1 MDKKR
6 EDSQAPP
13 AGDIGARERM
23 LENRAAWITAHES
36 AAAERDAA
44 IADREELVE
53 LRESKLEALREV
65 DAARIERERLLVKI
79 RDVNERLVLASLQAH
94 KSAEDANAA
103 RAAADDN
110 ADRFRSLILTLSA
123 VVWHAS
129 ADGRIEVDREAWRK
143 LTGEDPVETEWGW
156 LEAIHASDRDRVRDT
171 WQAALETAEPYVC
184 RYRIHSRRGNYAW
197 VSARAV
203 AITRSGSVREWIGI
217 LTDISDRVRVDEA
230 RDQFIGI
237 LGHDLRNPV
246 GSILASVERLR
257 DLPEAYAQT
266 VARVS
271 RSAHRIEALIRDLL
285 DFSLGRLG
293 GGIPISPKPCDLRV
307 ICEGGV

>member
-94 KSAEDANAA
+94 QSAEDANAA

-143 LTGEDPVETEWGW
+143 WCGARVGSKRSSGTCWISRT
-156 LEAIHASDRDRVRDT
+156 AAS
-171 WQAALETAEPYVC
+171 
-184 RYRIHSRRGNYAW
+184 
-197 VSARAV
+197 AV
-203 AITRSGSVREWIGI
+203 A
-217 LTDISDRVRVDEA
+217 
-230 RDQFIGI
+230 
-237 LGHDLRNPV
+237 
-246 GSILASVERLR
+246 
-257 DLPEAYAQT
+257 
-266 VARVS
+266 S
-271 RSAHRIEALIRDLL
+271 RSPP
-285 DFSLGRLG
+285 GRATFA
-293 GGIPISPKPCDLRV
+293 
-307 ICEGGV
+307 